1 MAIVELKS
9 NNRSRRILSVCV
21 YVWFGKVKSLE
32 MLFTNG
38 YLFHFSGMTDY
49 RAEQKDEIEAIE
61 SIYSEEISI
70 ISDNPHRS

>member
-32 MLFTNG
+32 MLFTIG
-38 YLFHFSGMTDY
+38 YTPLSGMTDY

>member
-1 MAIVELKS
+1 M
-9 NNRSRRILSVCV
+9 VCV
-21 YVWFGKVKSLE
+21 YVWFGKVESLE
-32 MLFTNG
+32 ILFTIE